1 METSPGNLYLMPRER
16 EREGE
21 GKGDKWRSSGE
32 LHKGKSKSVLLL
44 HLDSLS
50 PASSS
55 SVNLIFFLLPS
66 DTHFL
71 KSSLRLYLPP
81 LPSSSSSSTTVH
93 LNPISSSF
101 SVDIVPEVNSCCTVI
116 DLCAL
121 FKGLC
126 IGCYVPT

>member
-1 METSPGNLYLMPRER
+1 METSPGNLYLMPREK

-81 LPSSSSSSTTVH
+81 RHPPPPPPPLLSIKIP
-93 LNPISSSF
+93 F